1 MTTSRN
7 GTESVDLRKS
17 QPTSTAISKQLKPRS
32 EELRV
37 WICMQLM
44 ELSLNYIGVT
54 LSDLQMDKF
63 SKTLCETTQAKLSRA
78 FQQAPIE
85 YPRFFPNAGQLLEL
99 ANRDRDEGAVQQ
111 WQGFTREEI
120 EQRERDFQSGEN
132 AEWWAQMK
140 AVANKARMQKRS
152 EVAEIYREPIR
163 EMTDAERQAR
173 LDLLRQQTQIAMQRY
188 DTKEAQ

>member
-1 MTTSRN
+1 
-7 GTESVDLRKS
+7 
-17 QPTSTAISKQLKPRS
+17 
-32 EELRV
+32 
-37 WICMQLM
+37 
-44 ELSLNYIGVT
+44 
-54 LSDLQMDKF
+54 
-63 SKTLCETTQAKLSRA
+63 
-78 FQQAPIE
+78 
-85 YPRFFPNAGQLLEL
+85 LLEL